1 MALEKRILVTTS
13 FYVNVIVDYDLTLEE
28 EDEQVKETCERIVN
42 NIETEIDDVQ
52 RIKIDKLEDAKVG
65 QLINRVIR

>member
-28 EDEQVKETCERIVN
+28 EDEQVKEICERIAN
-42 NIETEIDDVQ
+42 NIETKIDYVE